1 MYNLRARVYHGTW
14 LYMYVLYNVT
24 VLRLFTVSTPVFTKE
39 NKVEHKQEDDQNE
52 QTTGSTDME
61 QAPHREVN
69 GIGDHSGIFY
79 NHSTIIIL
87 P

>member
-1 MYNLRARVYHGTW
+1 M
-14 LYMYVLYNVT
+14 
-24 VLRLFTVSTPVFTKE
+24 FTKD